1 MLLTVGDDSQT
12 RKYFF
17 SAVCGTLNVGQ
28 QVTPVIADYRP
39 QLFVLVVTEQKRSL
53 LVLCRLNVGFSN
65 K

>member
-1 MLLTVGDDSQT
+1 MLLTIGDDSQT
-12 RKYFF
+12 RIYSF

-39 QLFVLVVTEQKRSL
+39 QLFVLVVTEQTRSPF
-53 LVLCRLNVGFSN
+53 VLCRLNVGFSN